1 MAMLLV
7 VASTEAT
14 DPTRA
19 SVPFRTTANVSETS
33 SKRLRDETRWV
44 TEEVGAT
51 GIVHDVTDGN
61 PARLTMEPRVR
72 ISNEGGKA

>member
-1 MAMLLV
+1 MALLLA
-7 VASTEAT
+7 VATTEAM

-19 SVPFRTTANVSETS
+19 RAPFRTTANVSETS
-33 SKRLRDETRWV
+33 AMRLRGETRGV

-51 GIVHDVTDGN
+51 GIVHDVTEGN

-72 ISNEGGKA
+72 ISNEGGKK

>member
-1 MAMLLV
+1 MALLLV
-7 VASTEAT
+7 IATTEAM

-19 SVPFRTTANVSETS
+19 RAPFRTTANASETS
-33 SKRLRDETRWV
+33 AKRLRGDTRGV

-51 GIVHDVTDGN
+51 GIVHDVTEVD

-72 ISNEGGKA
+72 ISNEGGKQ